1 MRRKT
6 FSVLVVLAMIGV
18 FYLTLQSAEE
28 TTALTGKAIDWLL
41 KFGITVQPKIL
52 RHDIHYVEYAV
63 LGFFLYMSMRN
74 ARAIPVA
81 ALIGLLD
88 EGIKVLLPTRE
99 FDFTDLLRDIVGAAA
114 VIGILMLLEA
124 CCIKEKTR
132 SR

>member
-114 VIGILMLLEA
+114 AIGILMLLES
-124 CCIKEKTR
+124 TR
-132 SR
+132 CSVGKDY